1 MIVQYAWRLV
11 VRNRRRT
18 GTYLFGLAL
27 AVGLLSGILFFVDA
41 TGRAMTATA
50 LAPVRLDIVA
60 HAVEPTFD
68 PAIAVASIAAQRGV
82 LGVEPV
88 TAADFTSAVRAGGTQ
103 PSPVGRM
110 FALESSYFDTADGM
124 LRNKKAALRL
134 RRENERTV
142 CCMKLRGEEES
153 TDGLRAH
160 EEYQCDAGTLEDGLR
175 QLPEK
180 GAPEAL
186 CGELLHAEL
195 KEICTVSFRRCA
207 VLLQEQD
214 TVCELAL
221 DKGELRREGRGA
233 PLCEIELEYVAGDEK
248 AFHALAAELADQLD
262 LVPENESKLARAMK
276 V

>member
-1 MIVQYAWRLV
+1 MNKTMEKEYKWRADELLL
-11 VRNRRRT
+11 NRALLWASSRIGSQSRT
-18 GTYLFGLAL
+18 
-27 AVGLLSGILFFVDA
+27 I
-41 TGRAMTATA
+41 
-50 LAPVRLDIVA
+50 
-60 HAVEPTFD
+60 
-68 PAIAVASIAAQRGV
+68 
-82 LGVEPV
+82 
-88 TAADFTSAVRAGGTQ
+88 
-103 PSPVGRM
+103 RM
-110 FALESSYFDTADGM
+110 ESSYFDTADGM

-207 VLLQEQD
+207 VLL
-214 TVCELAL
+214 LSL
-221 DKGELRREGRGA
+221 
-233 PLCEIELEYVAGDEK
+233 I
-248 AFHALAAELADQLD
+248 HI
-262 LVPENESKLARAMK
+262 
-276 V
+276 

>member
-1 MIVQYAWRLV
+1 MNKTMEKEYKWRADELLL
-11 VRNRRRT
+11 NRALLWASSRIGSQSRT
-18 GTYLFGLAL
+18 
-27 AVGLLSGILFFVDA
+27 I
-41 TGRAMTATA
+41 
-50 LAPVRLDIVA
+50 
-60 HAVEPTFD
+60 
-68 PAIAVASIAAQRGV
+68 
-82 LGVEPV
+82 
-88 TAADFTSAVRAGGTQ
+88 
-103 PSPVGRM
+103 RM
-110 FALESSYFDTADGM
+110 ESSYFDTADGM

-142 CCMKLRGEEES
+142 CCMKLRGEEER

-221 DKGELRREGRGA
+221 DKGELCREGRSA

-248 AFHALAAELADQLD
+248 AFHALAAELARPCPRERKQ
-262 LVPENESKLARAMK
+262 ARAGHESLTCRGTAVPPASETVEKLRFSDNLCFDVAKHGRPK
-276 V
+276 VPMRKLSPS